1 MFKMV
6 EDKLSDARIS
16 RILLHI
22 RRRRRRINAF
32 LYYMNS
38 MVLEYST
45 INSQGFWNENI
56 LNYWTNDD

>member
-6 EDKLSDARIS
+6 EDKLSDARIL

-32 LYYMNS
+32 LYYM
-38 MVLEYST
+38 T
-45 INSQGFWNENI
+45 IHG
-56 LNYWTNDD
+56 TGV